1 MTDAV
6 RPDEPPADQRGV
18 VDDPP
23 SEARFGAVDPDRLAA
38 ARRLVAE
45 ARRIVVL
52 TGAGISTDSGIP
64 DFRGPD
70 GIWTRD
76 PEAEKLAT
84 IGVYRRDPAVR
95 RRAWQRRLDTAMWSR
110 RPNAGHLA
118 LVDLERTGRL
128 DLLVTQNVDGL
139 HRAAGT
145 DVERLV
151 EVHGNVREVVCLSC
165 GERTTMA
172 DAAARVDA
180 GEDDPPCRACG
191 GILKP
196 AVVFFGENLDPADLR
211 RAFGAAERCDLFL
224 VVGSSLAVYP
234 INEAAT
240 VARDAGARLVI
251 LNGEPT
257 PFDRRADVVLRGSI
271 SDALPALV
279 GDT

>member
-1 MTDAV
+1 MPDA
-6 RPDEPPADQRGV
+6 DHL
-18 VDDPP
+18 DDPP
-23 SEARFGAVDPDRLAA
+23 AVPPAPRFGAVDPDRLAA

-45 ARRIVVL
+45 ARHVVVL

-84 IGVYRRDPAVR
+84 ISVYRRDSAVR

-118 LVDLERTGRL
+118 LVDLERAGRL
-128 DLLVTQNVDGL
+128 ELLVTQNVDGL

-145 DVERLV
+145 DPDRLV
-151 EVHGNVREVVCLSC
+151 EVHGNVREVVCLAC
-165 GERTTMA
+165 GDRTTMA
-172 DAAARVDA
+172 EAAARVDE

-196 AVVFFGENLDPADLR
+196 AVVFFGENLDADDLR
-211 RAFGAAERCDLFL
+211 RAFRAAETCDLFL

-234 INEAAT
+234 INETAAAA
-240 VARDAGARLVI
+240 VDAGARLVI

-271 SDALPALV
+271 SEALPALV
-279 GDT
+279 GVG